1 MVAMVA
7 SVVSAS
13 AVSARAASAQ
23 NCTNPVPSGSPV
35 DLCIKAS
42 DLFAFIV
49 PQVGVALAGGNTIL
63 GEGGTLGGWGKRS
76 VTLRLSAVNGTL
88 PANSVPLTI
97 TRSGATG
104 DDFGAKRT
112 AVPMPSLDA
121 AVGLFSG
128 IPLGLT
134 NVGGVDALIGAT
146 AIPTVTSGRLSL
158 KPQDKAF
165 ALSYGVRL
173 GLLQESSLV
182 PGIGLSYM
190 RRRVPTLNVD
200 YTPNN
205 DTLQVQ
211 NMSLTAN
218 AIRAVISKR
227 FLLFGIAAGVG
238 RDEIEGVTGARA
250 VVNETISCTA
260 QRAVITLPTLS
271 EKTTRNTA
279 FVNASFGLSI
289 ARIVAE
295 YGRSSAGSLRQ
306 TLNTFGGHQANDA
319 YSYGS
324 VGLTVRF

>member
-1 MVAMVA
+1 
-7 SVVSAS
+7 
-13 AVSARAASAQ
+13 
-23 NCTNPVPSGSPV
+23 
-35 DLCIKAS
+35 
-42 DLFAFIV
+42 
-49 PQVGVALAGGNTIL
+49 
-63 GEGGTLGGWGKRS
+63 
-76 VTLRLSAVNGTL
+76 
-88 PANSVPLTI
+88 
-97 TRSGATG
+97 
-104 DDFGAKRT
+104 
-112 AVPMPSLDA
+112 
-121 AVGLFSG
+121 
-128 IPLGLT
+128 
-134 NVGGVDALIGAT
+134 
-146 AIPTVTSGRLSL
+146 
-158 KPQDKAF
+158 
-165 ALSYGVRL
+165 
-173 GLLQESSLV
+173 
-182 PGIGLSYM
+182 M
-190 RRRVPTLNVD
+190 RRKVPTLNVD

-227 FLLFGIAAGVG
+227 FLLFGVAAGVG

-250 VVNETISCTA
+250 VVNETISGTA
-260 QRAVITLPTLS
+260 QRAVITLPRLS